1 LSEKAIM
8 TLSTL
13 FDDASR
19 IMTVISFATFIG
31 IFAWTYLRKEQ
42 DFAGAA
48 ALPFADADADIELEG
63 AHV

>member
-1 LSEKAIM
+1 M
-8 TLSTL
+8 TLSTI

-31 IFAWTYLRKEQ
+31 IVAWTWLRKEQ

-48 ALPFADADADIELEG
+48 GLPFADADADTGLEDD
-63 AHV
+63 HV